1 MNDVILGYYSPK
13 RFRAGAEAG
22 QADNSCGLFKAAT
35 GSLAHG
41 GGRFRP

>member
-1 MNDVILGYYSPK
+1 MNDVVPGRSYAK

-22 QADNSCGLFKAAT
+22 QADNSCGLFRAAA